1 MKNIYKKTLLILALG
16 LTLTSCESYL
26 DDVPKGKKVPT
37 TLTDF
42 EAFIRDEYTNQSVF
56 VEHASNLL
64 NDRFVTIA
72 GLSADRL
79 VKANY
84 MWDETADRIQLN
96 QADEAMYYRSYAGIS
111 TFNLIITNALG
122 TTEAT
127 EQEKELCGQKQ
138 RFCALC
144 ATIIW

>member
-1 MKNIYKKTLLILALG
+1 MALG
-16 LTLTSCESYL
+16 LTFTSCESYL

-37 TLTDF
+37 TLADF
-42 EAFIRDEYTNQSVF
+42 EAFIRDEYTNQTVF

-79 VKANY
+79 IKANY

-111 TFNLIITNALG
+111 TFNLIITNALT

-127 EQEKELCGQKQ
+127 EQEKRIVWAEAKDSARYVL
-138 RFCALC
+138 L
-144 ATIIW
+144 